1 MTENL
6 GSLSNERSDLRIP
19 RRPRRGE
26 LWFTVDLAPLQS
38 HTPEEV
44 AEIAR
49 SMGYVPEVRI
59 VEYFRDDIKS
69 VEPAL
74 LLHYEVLPEHLVTLD
89 SAQAIPEK
97 LQRDW
102 EALAMQIKPDSAV
115 HLRRGLG
122 RIRP

>member
-1 MTENL
+1 MTENP
-6 GSLSNERSDLRIP
+6 GPLSNERSDLRIP
-19 RRPRRGE
+19 RSPRRGE
-26 LWFTVDLAPLQS
+26 LWFTVDVAPLQS

-44 AEIAR
+44 AAIAR
-49 SMGYVPEVRI
+49 LMGYAPEVRI
-59 VEYFRDDIKS
+59 VEYFREGVKS

-74 LLHYEVLPEHLVTLD
+74 LLHYEVLPEHLATLEPE
-89 SAQAIPEK
+89 QAIPEK